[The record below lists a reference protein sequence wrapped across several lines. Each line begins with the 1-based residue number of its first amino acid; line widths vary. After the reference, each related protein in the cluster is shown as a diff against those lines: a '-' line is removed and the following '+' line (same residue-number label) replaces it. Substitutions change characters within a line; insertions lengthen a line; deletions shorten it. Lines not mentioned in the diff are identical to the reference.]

1 VNSAQNN
8 NSVNLNNAMSCLE
21 SFYKSAALLFQS
33 AKDILINEYG
43 YVEIRDSRLSY
54 SFSTSIRNPNG
65 WLPNSLCIYLKEKN
79 SDDYI
84 ALLTILKE
92 PFSLDKKPVE
102 DFYLY
107 GFKIFNEKRWKTIN
121 RICRIAIFNPGQ
133 NKGTSQNKNGFI
145 EVTFQEQTTKCKMTK
160 CDLWA
165 IDNINK
171 LRDFISETINL

>member
-1 VNSAQNN
+1 MNSVKNN
-8 NSVNLNNAMSCLE
+8 NSKNLKNAMLCLE
-21 SFYKSAALLFQS
+21 SFYKPAALLFQS
-33 AKDILINEYG
+33 ARDILINDYG
-43 YVEIRDSRLSY
+43 YVEIRNSRLSY
-54 SFSTSIRNPNG
+54 SFGASIRNPHG

-107 GFKIFNEKRWKTIN
+107 GFKIFNEKKWKRIN
-121 RICRIAIFNPGQ
+121 QICKKVIFNPGQ
-133 NKGTSQNKNGFI
+133 NKGASQNQNGLI
-145 EVTFQEQTTKCKMTK
+145 EVTYKEQTSQCKMTK